1 MFLESERKKVKSLSR
16 VQLCDPVDCSLP
28 GSSLH
33 GILQAGILEWVAI
46 SFSRG
51 SAQPRDRTRVSCV
64 GGGCYNLWATKD
76 MFLESQMLFWLRKPK
91 LALSMYYY
99 IKIEFPFLLMK
110 LQSPEKVLTH
120 SQEFAAHG
128 PSLGMCYASWGV
140 LTLGDPMNHSLS
152 SSSVLGILQA
162 RILGWIP
169 CPPPRHCPHPGTEPS
184 SLTSA
189 ALAGDFFLSPAFAG
203 RYLTTS
209 TTWEAP
215 SKRDWGITFKL
226 NFITKNCAVFP

>member
-28 GSSLH
+28 GSSVH
-33 GILQAGILEWVAI
+33 GILQAGILECVAI

-64 GGGCYNLWATKD
+64 GGGCFNLWATKD

-110 LQSPEKVLTH
+110 LQSPEKVLTQSGVCGTWTITGH
-120 SQEFAAHG
+120 VLCLLRRADSWRPYESQ
-128 PSLGMCYASWGV
+128 PVKLLCPW
-140 LTLGDPMNHSLS
+140 DPPGKNTVVDSMPPAKALS
-152 SSSVLGILQA
+152 
-162 RILGWIP
+162 
-169 CPPPRHCPHPGTEPS
+169 PPRDRTR
-184 SLTSA
+184 
-189 ALAGDFFLSPAFAG
+189 LSYVCSIG
-203 RYLTTS
+203 RWL
-209 TTWEAP
+209 
-215 SKRDWGITFKL
+215 L
-226 NFITKNCAVFP
+226 FISCICRQIFNH